1 MALCRFSLGVCIH
14 RFLSCLIFKKSNIMS
29 HVHVSNTGRIWKV
42 FGILSAVTI
51 IEVFLGILKPE
62 FLHMNNFL
70 GMNLLNWIFY
80 ALTIYKAYYIVWAFM
95 HMEGEKSSLRS
106 AVVYPLIFLIL
117 YILFILLTEG
127 DYIYEVFKNSTI
139 KWNF

>member
-1 MALCRFSLGVCIH
+1 
-14 RFLSCLIFKKSNIMS
+14 MS
-29 HVHVSNTGRIWKV
+29 HEHVSNIGRIWKV

-51 IEVFLGILKPE
+51 VEVYLGIVKPE

-70 GMNLLNWIFY
+70 SMNLLNWIFY
-80 ALTIYKAYYIVWAFM
+80 ILTIYKAYYIVWAFM
-95 HMEGEKSSLRS
+95 HMEGEKSTLRS
-106 AVVYPLIFLIL
+106 AVVYPVIFLIL
-117 YILFILLTEG
+117 YLLFILLTEG

>member
-1 MALCRFSLGVCIH
+1 
-14 RFLSCLIFKKSNIMS
+14 MS
-29 HVHVSNTGRIWKV
+29 HDHVLNTSRIWKV

-51 IEVFLGILKPE
+51 IEVILGIIKPE
-62 FLHMNNFL
+62 SLHMTNFL

-80 ALTIYKAYYIVWAFM
+80 ALTIFKAYYIVWAFM
-95 HMEGEKSSLRS
+95 HIEGEKSSLRN
-106 AVVYPLIFLIL
+106 AVVFPVVFLVL